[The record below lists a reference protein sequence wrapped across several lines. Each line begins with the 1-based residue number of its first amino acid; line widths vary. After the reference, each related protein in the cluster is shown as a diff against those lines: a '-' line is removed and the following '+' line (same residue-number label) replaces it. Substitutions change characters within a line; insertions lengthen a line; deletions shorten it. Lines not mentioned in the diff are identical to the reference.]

1 MILYGNII
9 CAKRPD
15 IQTDWPIITEVKL
28 NCYLFHKIKVNDTK
42 QCLCYHVFYNYIRL
56 FNCIL
61 KNSKY
66 IYTYIIYT
74 TVGFTSA
81 IHGCHTVIFNICT
94 TGCEKS
100 LKINWLE
107 LHMYACLLKCRF
119 YNKILREKSFIS
131 ESIPGNNST
140 K

>member
-94 TGCEKS
+94 TGCEK
-100 LKINWLE
+100 K
-107 LHMYACLLKCRF
+107 
-119 YNKILREKSFIS
+119 
-131 ESIPGNNST
+131 P
-140 K
+140 